1 MPTRPCP
8 APPRRLARSVLNSKQ
23 EYFSTGRIA
32 EGYTEDYVDL
42 ATLLGILV
50 ATGLVVA
57 SILSGGSGT
66 WFINYPSLM
75 IVLGGTLGATL
86 INYPLSD
93 LVSVAKVTKNAFRPR
108 NYQPIRLIPTMV
120 DFAKKARREG
130 ILSFESQLKRIDDPF
145 LIRCMQMAIDGMEAE
160 SIEDVLS
167 TEIMWLE
174 ERHRLG
180 AEIYTTMGTFAPAVG
195 MLGTIIGLVQML
207 MQMTDPAAIGA
218 PMAVALLTTFYG
230 TLLAN
235 LLFLPISGKLRVRSR
250 QEILAKQ
257 MVLQGI
263 LAIQA
268 GDNHRIV
275 EQKLKAFI
283 SPKARMA
290 GAGS

>member
-1 MPTRPCP
+1 M
-8 APPRRLARSVLNSKQ
+8 
-23 EYFSTGRIA
+23 
-32 EGYTEDYVDL
+32 DL

-50 ATGLVVA
+50 ATGLVVS
-57 SILSGGSGT
+57 SILLGGSGS
-66 WFINYPSLM
+66 WFINYPALM
-75 IVLGGTLGATL
+75 IVFGGTLGATL
-86 INYPLSD
+86 INYPMVD
-93 LVSVAKVTKNAFRPR
+93 LVSVLKVTKNAFRHKS
-108 NYQPIRLIPTMV
+108 YKPISLIPKMV
-120 DFAKKARREG
+120 HFAKKARREG
-130 ILSFESQLKRIDDPF
+130 ILSFEAQLKEIDDPF

-160 SIEDVLS
+160 SIESVLN

-180 AEIYTTMGTFAPAVG
+180 AEIYSTMGTFAPAVG

-207 MQMTDPAAIGA
+207 MQMNDPTAIGA

-250 QEILAKQ
+250 QEILTKQ

-283 SPKARMA
+283 SPRARLA
-290 GAGS
+290 EEGGR

>member
-1 MPTRPCP
+1 
-8 APPRRLARSVLNSKQ
+8 LHLLN
-23 EYFSTGRIA
+23 EFA
-32 EGYTEDYVDL
+32 DLEADVDL

-50 ATGLVVA
+50 AAGLVIG
-57 SILSGGSGT
+57 SILLGGPGS
-66 WFINYPSLM
+66 WFINLPSIM
-75 IVLGGTLGATL
+75 IVLGGTMGATL
-86 INYPLSD
+86 INYPMAD
-93 LVSVAKVTKNAFRPR
+93 LISVFKVTKNAFQHKTF
-108 NYQPIRLIPTMV
+108 QPIALIPQMIN
-120 DFAKKARREG
+120 FAKRARREG
-130 ILSFESQLKRIDDPF
+130 ILSFEAQLKHIKDPF
-145 LIRCMQMAIDGMEAE
+145 LVRCMQMAIDGMEAG
-160 SIEDVLS
+160 SIEEVLN

-207 MQMTDPAAIGA
+207 MQMTDPSAIGA

-235 LLFLPISGKLRVRSR
+235 LLFLPIAGKLRVRSK

-263 LAIQA
+263 LAIQE

-283 SPKARMA
+283 SPKARA
-290 GAGS
+290 FNLENG

>member
-1 MPTRPCP
+1 MWRN
-8 APPRRLARSVLNSKQ
+8 R
-23 EYFSTGRIA
+23 
-32 EGYTEDYVDL
+32 VDL
-42 ATLLGILV
+42 ATLLGIIV
-50 ATGLVVA
+50 ATGLVVS
-57 SILSGGSGT
+57 SILLGGSGS

-75 IVLGGTLGATL
+75 IVLGGTMGATL
-86 INYPLSD
+86 INYPLAD
-93 LVSVAKVTKNAFRPR
+93 VISVFKVTQNAFRVKS
-108 NYQPIRLIPTMV
+108 YQPISLIPKMV
-120 DFAKKARREG
+120 HFAKKARREG
-130 ILSFESQLKRIDDPF
+130 ILSFESQLKEINDPF
-145 LIRCMQMAIDGMEAE
+145 LVRCMQMAIDGMEAE
-160 SIEDVLS
+160 SIEEVLN

-180 AEIYTTMGTFAPAVG
+180 AEIYSTMGNFAPAVG

-207 MQMTDPAAIGA
+207 MQMTDPTAIGA

-235 LLFLPISGKLRVRSR
+235 LLFLPISGKLKVRSR
-250 QEILAKQ
+250 QEILNKQ

-283 SPKARMA
+283 SPKARRR
-290 GAGS
+290 SSTDK